1 MEKYENKS
9 HLFEN
14 SISLEHIKKQKDFYL
29 EYKSKFKNKN
39 KKSNYHKLLFF
50 KINRSLKEFKFN
62 LQLLPLNHMEN
73 FISFFSEMSSGAT
86 LFKFKTKNDYD
97 NFIIKA
103 NNFTDLI
110 DTSQNRYGRGN
121 KKRYGIIKIIVQ
133 FTY

>member
-1 MEKYENKS
+1 MDKLFEEYFDNFVNLFPTTNDMLKMKKYENKS

-29 EYKSKFKNKN
+29 EYKSKLKNKN

-86 LFKFKTKNDYD
+86 LFKFKTKKDYD

-103 NNFTDLI
+103 NNF
-110 DTSQNRYGRGN
+110 Y
-121 KKRYGIIKIIVQ
+121 
-133 FTY
+133 